1 MLRII
6 INERQLRFLNRNSYN
21 LKQKKLLQETKN
33 VEIFYTS
40 MKYDPNSKY
49 QNVFFNNTSMD
60 GEISDDTQSIILRK
74 KGGGDKFT
82 FNKNQVKRASSG
94 GYYVSI
100 KDFKSASEGKPL
112 MNNEKPLEISKE
124 EMSSLI
130 KKVLSNVFSENWKK
144 PDDYYSSGLRDIYTI
159 GEKTG
164 NKDDTW
170 SIMNYFDTKTEIH
183 DMILDKYTKENNG
196 GSLEEWMTNMFRTD
210 KDFIKKLVDRQWQSI
225 KNGVETENKLVKI
238 LKDKFPNAKIE
249 TFLPGSKM
257 DRFEGVD
264 LIINGITLQVKPLKN
279 IENIKNTFVVSTY
292 GMRDYRTKSKL
303 EYIAYVSGSG
313 EIVLFPN
320 KQYFLIDRNT
330 VKHYSEPID
339 IESLI

>member
-1 MLRII
+1 MRII
-6 INERQLRFLNRNSYN
+6 INKNHFFHIRNFIETSSINRNLTES
-21 LKQKKLLQETKN
+21 KN
-33 VEIFYTS
+33 VVISYKE
-40 MKYDPNSKY
+40 MKYDPSSKFK
-49 QNVFFNNTSMD
+49 NVFFNSPTID
-60 GEISDDTQSIILRK
+60 GEISDDTQSIIFRK
-74 KGGGDKFT
+74 KGGGDEFV

-100 KDFKSASEGKPL
+100 KDLDSVIGGKIL
-112 MNNEKPLEISKE
+112 TDKEKPFEISKE

-130 KKVLSNVFSENWKK
+130 KKVLSTVFSENWKK
-144 PDDYYSSGLRDIYTI
+144 PDGYYSSGLRDIYTI

-183 DMILDKYTKENNG
+183 DMILDKYKDEKNNE
-196 GSLEEWMTNMFRTD
+196 SLEEWMTNMFRIDTE
-210 KDFIKKLVDRQWQSI
+210 FIKKLVDRQWQSI

-264 LIINGITLQVKPLKN
+264 LIINGITLQVKPLRN
-279 IENIKNTFVVSTY
+279 IEEIEKNVFVVNTY
-292 GMRDYRTKSKL
+292 AMRDYRTKSKL

-313 EIVLFPN
+313 EVVLFPN
-320 KQYFLIDRNT
+320 KKYFLIDRNT